1 MRNYQINH
9 RIKYPKLRVI
19 LATGENLGVMDTRQA
34 LQLAEEKGLDVVVIT
49 ESANP
54 PVAKIVDFNKFLYSE
69 RKKVSGA
76 KGKSKQTELKELR
89 LSTTIS
95 IGDVQQ
101 RINRA
106 AEFLGAGNVVK
117 VSLMMKGRQALF
129 PKVAEE
135 KIKDFVLRMTPFG
148 KVESEPKRVGNTIS
162 VVFIKK

>member
-1 MRNYQINH
+1 
-9 RIKYPKLRVI
+9 

-54 PVAKIVDFNKFLYSE
+54 PVAKIIDFNKFLYSE
-69 RKKVSGA
+69 RKKASEA

-95 IGDVQQ
+95 SGDVQQ

-106 AEFLGAGNVVK
+106 VEFLEAGNVVK
-117 VSLMMKGRQALF
+117 VSLMMRGRQAMF
-129 PKVAEE
+129 PKVAED
-135 KIKDFVLRMTPFG
+135 KIKDFIMQMAPFA
-148 KVESEPKRVGNTIS
+148 KVESDPKRVGNTIS
-162 VVFIKK
+162 VVFVKK